1 MAIPKK
7 LTLPTLLALATF
19 LLSCGQHVE
28 ESQPV
33 ASHAEEE
40 VPDVVQ
46 KEAENRKMAAERE
59 YVTEPLVSHIYTA
72 DPSAHAWDGTLY
84 IYPSHDIE
92 TDIPMDD
99 TGAHFAMRDYHVL
112 SLETVGGEV
121 TDHGVALSVE
131 DVPWASQQMWAP
143 DAARKGDKYYLYFP
157 AKDHDGIFR
166 IGVGISDSPVGPFDA
181 MDEPIPGSY
190 SMDPTVF
197 KDDDGEYYMYLG
209 GIWGGQLQ
217 RWQTGEYVPE
227 DVYPADD
234 EPAIAPMVARM
245 SDDMVNFAEE
255 LKEVELLN
263 QDGTPIL
270 AGDNEKR
277 FFEAAW
283 VHKYNGQYYFS
294 YSTGDTHNI
303 AYATGD
309 NPYGPFTYQ
318 GVILEPVL
326 GWTNHH
332 SIAEFKG
339 QWYIF
344 YHDTVLSGGQT
355 HLRNVKMQPITHNLN
370 GSIQTVSAFAD

>member
-1 MAIPKK
+1 MTIPKK
-7 LTLPTLLALATF
+7 LTLPALLALAA
-19 LLSCGQHVE
+19 LLSSCGQNAE
-28 ESQPV
+28 EAQPV
-33 ASHAEEE
+33 GAQVEEE

-46 KEAENRKMAAERE
+46 KEAANRQMAAERE
-59 YVTEPLVSHIYTA
+59 YVNEPLVSHIYTA

-112 SLETVGGEV
+112 SMETVGGEV
-121 TDHGVALSVE
+121 TDHGVALSIE

-166 IGVGISDSPVGPFDA
+166 IGVGVSDSPVGPFDA
-181 MDEPIPGSY
+181 MDKPISGSY
-190 SMDPTVF
+190 SMDPAVF
-197 KDDDGEYYMYLG
+197 KDEDGEYYMYLG

-245 SDDMVNFAEE
+245 SDDMVGFAED
-255 LKEVELLN
+255 LKEVELLY

-277 FFEAAW
+277 FFEASW
-283 VHKYNGQYYFS
+283 VHKYNGKYYFS
-294 YSTGDTHNI
+294 YSTGDTHKI
-303 AYATGD
+303 VYATGD
-309 NPYGPFTYQ
+309 SPYGPFTYQ

-332 SIAEFKG
+332 SIVEFEG
-339 QWYIF
+339 QWYLF
-344 YHDTVLSGGQT
+344 YHDTELSGGQT
-355 HLRNVKMQPITHNLN
+355 HLRNVKMQPITHNED

>member
-7 LTLPTLLALATF
+7 LTLPMLLALATL
-19 LLSCGQHVE
+19 LLSCGQDVE

-112 SLETVGGEV
+112 SMETVGGEV

-143 DAARKGDKYYLYFP
+143 DAARKDDKYYLYFP

-181 MDEPIPGSY
+181 MDKPIAGSY

-245 SDDMVNFAEE
+245 SDDMLSFAEE

-283 VHKYNGQYYFS
+283 VHKHNGQYYFS

-309 NPYGPFTYQ
+309 SPYGPFTYQ

-332 SIAEFKG
+332 SVAKFEG
-339 QWYIF
+339 RWYLF

-355 HLRNVKMQPITHNLN
+355 HLRNVKMQPLVHNED